1 MAVNGLPA
9 ANINS
14 GKWSYVA
21 FQGPANW
28 FNQGGGTTE
37 ATAISGSNWNWEV
50 KKKVTVVNNTTL
62 VILIKSK
69 GVKTDVDPTDGTV
82 TVTLSN
88 ATPPAPTTTV
98 QYTNDSNPILDRG

>member
-9 ANINS
+9 VNINS

-37 ATAISGSNWNWEV
+37 ATAILGSNVNWDV

-62 VILIKSK
+62 VIEVKSNGAK
-69 GVKTDVDPTDGTV
+69 LKPALTDGTI

-88 ATPPAPTTTV
+88 ANPASASTSV
-98 QYTNDSNPILDRG
+98 QYTDDPNPIL